1 MVEFKSEMIFLFV
14 LKLSLK
20 CAEIYLPVTIK
31 ASTSSD
37 IQELW
42 ILQNQM
48 EKKFAM
54 AGVQI
59 LLFLLNQ
66 DFRPG
71 VEKAWKLFKCQ
82 LKNLLRASQEHIE
95 NDALA
100 SEHNRRLAG
109 IP

>member
-48 EKKFAM
+48 EKKIAR
-54 AGVQI
+54 AGVQF
-59 LLFLLNQ
+59 LLVLLNQ

-71 VEKAWKLFKCQ
+71 HIV
-82 LKNLLRASQEHIE
+82 LKIALLRTDGLEVCGSISDWIRA
-95 NDALA
+95 
-100 SEHNRRLAG
+100 
-109 IP
+109 

>member
-1 MVEFKSEMIFLFV
+1 MIFLFV

-42 ILQNQM
+42 IIQNQM
-48 EKKFAM
+48 EKKFAR

-59 LLFLLNQ
+59 LLVLLNQ

-71 VEKAWKLFKCQ
+71 GEKAWKLLECQ
-82 LKNLLRASQEHIE
+82 IKNLLRASHEQIE

-100 SEHNRRLAG
+100 SVHNRQTTSWYPLNEG
-109 IP
+109 